1 MNGKQ
6 RKYNQVE
13 INDLIDD
20 AVNNAIKRRGAKD
33 SQDDFLT
40 LSDEEA
46 TGVAGGLQATV
57 HGVIINPNPNPPI
70 IHGVIINPNP
80 NPPLINGIIIKP
92 KPTPPKLW
100 PIIEWDSNS

>member
-57 HGVIINPNPNPPI
+57 HGVIINPNPNPP
-70 IHGVIINPNP
+70 
-80 NPPLINGIIIKP
+80 LINGIIIKP

>member
-1 MNGKQ
+1 MNGQQ

-20 AVNNAIKRRGAKD
+20 AVNNAIKRRGATD

-57 HGVIINPNPNPPI
+57 
-70 IHGVIINPNP
+70 HGVIINPNP